1 MPSMMSTFDLI
12 LLGSLISLGGI
23 GFLVRGYWRPS
34 TGSRLETAAIGRRE
48 AGEGIDS
55 DRQRAEAM
63 AGVRWLTVGALA
75 LFIGH
80 TRGAESGYLF
90 NLWTDVFFH
99 VGLLS
104 VCWAATAF
112 RLKHAGFKATIRPAP
127 SVPQATMSN
136 RLETA
141 G

>member
-1 MPSMMSTFDLI
+1 MMSMFDLI

-23 GFLVRGYWRPS
+23 GFLIRGYWRPS
-34 TGSRLETAAIGRRE
+34 IGAQRETASVGRSG
-48 AGEGIDS
+48 ADEGLDT
-55 DRQRAEAM
+55 DQQRAETM

-75 LFIGH
+75 LFIGY

-104 VCWAATAF
+104 VCWAATAV
-112 RLKHAGFKATIRPAP
+112 RLKRASFKTTVRPVQ
-127 SVPQATMSN
+127 SVPQAVASD